1 MNKAGQAP
9 RVKDW
14 GAAGQTAKADGDAGT
29 RAGAA
34 RIGIGKSIGHAALVA
49 VAALGACAL
58 FFGAC
63 ALVKTC
69 AGGSADGRYA
79 CALYIYMCGSTLETK
94 SAIATANI
102 DEMLGAHMPDGTAV
116 VVETG
121 GARKW
126 RGHDIPSD
134 ALVRYELR
142 GGRLVEVGR
151 EASAS
156 MGDAGTLASFLE
168 FCAREYPADNS
179 TLLLWDHGAGSV
191 KGVCADENHS
201 MDALSV
207 AGLGQALDTADAH
220 FTTVCF
226 DACLM
231 GGFETMRVV
240 APHAQQ
246 MVASEEI
253 EPAAGWDYT
262 VLVEN
267 LGSGDF
273 TEKLLSA
280 YQARNEA
287 KGKRLYTLSAVDLGK
302 FAQVE
307 TAFDALCEE
316 VLSKKGSEGALQEV
330 VQAADGAM
338 GFGDASG
345 RGATQSELVDLSQ
358 FSRNLGF
365 EELALAIGECTR
377 TANGADREGA
387 CGMSVYFPAGTANS
401 LQDYL
406 ASATSSAY
414 ALFLRNNFG
423 EGADAAGGEKIR
435 FSDEGSVQGG
445 ALQFGVSPESTR
457 YVQEVAYAV
466 YRLDD
471 DAGGG
476 ADGQGADGGGQG
488 NGNSAEADCLGFS
501 DDVTSRGTGAY
512 TIGFAGKWVALN
524 GHLLSCD
531 TIDSTGDTTVFSA
544 PVKKNGETGDL
555 RFTFNAKTGAYALQG
570 FVASEKAG
578 APGRLED
585 IQSDDTLVLL
595 VERIV
600 GESADAGGAS
610 EDSGGGSNA
619 ETRLAEGATVS
630 AADGLELSSAVLPDG
645 RYQVYGVVTDIY
657 GGEHVT
663 RDFIVY
669 LEGGAI
675 VQAQALDS

>member
-1 MNKAGQAP
+1 MNEAGQVP
-9 RVKDW
+9 RVKTR
-14 GAAGQTAKADGDAGT
+14 GASGQTAKVDDVAEA

-34 RIGIGKSIGHAALVA
+34 RVGIGKSIGHAALVA

-69 AGGSADGRYA
+69 AGVGAGAGADGRYA

-102 DEMLGAHMPDGTAV
+102 DEMLGARMPDGTAV

-126 RGHDIPSD
+126 RGHDVPSD

-142 GGRLVEVGR
+142 GGRLVEVER
-151 EASAS
+151 EADAS
-156 MGDAGTLASFLE
+156 MGDADTLASFLE
-168 FCAREYPADNS
+168 FCTREYPADNS

-191 KGVCADENHS
+191 KGVCADENHG
-201 MDALSV
+201 MDALS
-207 AGLGQALDTADAH
+207 AAELGQALDAADAH

-262 VLVEN
+262 TLVEN
-267 LGSGDF
+267 LGSADF
-273 TEKLLSA
+273 TEKLLAA

-330 VQAADGAM
+330 VQAADSAM

-345 RGATQSELVDLSQ
+345 RGATQSEFVDLSQ

-365 EELALAIGECTR
+365 EELARAIRECTR

-387 CGMSVYFPAGTANS
+387 CGMSVYFPAGTASS
-401 LQDYL
+401 LRDYL

-423 EGADAAGGEKIR
+423 EGAGAAGGEKIR

-445 ALQFGVSPESTR
+445 ALQFSVAPESTR

-471 DAGGG
+471 GGR
-476 ADGQGADGGGQG
+476 QGGQG
-488 NGNSAEADCLGFS
+488 GEDGGEADCLGFS
-501 DDVTSRGTGAY
+501 DDVASRGTGAY

-544 PVKKNGETGDL
+544 PVKKNGEAGDL
-555 RFTFNAKTGAYALQG
+555 RFTFNSKTGAYALQG

-585 IQSDDTLVLL
+585 IQPNDTLVLL
-595 VERIV
+595 VERIT
-600 GESADAGGAS
+600 GESTDACNAG
-610 EDSGGGSNA
+610 EDSDGGGNA

-630 AADGLELSSAVLPDG
+630 AADGLELSSAALPDG

-669 LEGGAI
+669 LKGGAI

>member
-1 MNKAGQAP
+1 MNEAGQVP
-9 RVKDW
+9 RVKTR
-14 GAAGQTAKADGDAGT
+14 GASGQTAKVDDVAEA

-34 RIGIGKSIGHAALVA
+34 RVGIGKSIGHAVFVA

-69 AGGSADGRYA
+69 AGVGAGAGADGRYA

-102 DEMLGAHMPDGTAV
+102 DEMLGARMPDGTAV

-142 GGRLVEVGR
+142 GGRLVEVER
-151 EASAS
+151 EADAS
-156 MGDAGTLASFLE
+156 MGDADTLASFLE
-168 FCAREYPADNS
+168 FCTREYPADNS

-191 KGVCADENHS
+191 KGVCADENHG
-201 MDALSV
+201 MDALS
-207 AGLGQALDTADAH
+207 AAELGQALDAADAH

-262 VLVEN
+262 TLVEN
-267 LGSGDF
+267 LGSADF
-273 TEKLLSA
+273 TEKLLTA

-330 VQAADGAM
+330 VQAADSAM

-345 RGATQSELVDLSQ
+345 RGATQSEFVDLSQ

-365 EELALAIGECTR
+365 EELARAIGECTR

-387 CGMSVYFPAGTANS
+387 CGMSVYFPAGTASS
-401 LQDYL
+401 LRDYL

-423 EGADAAGGEKIR
+423 EGAGAAGGEKIR

-445 ALQFGVSPESTR
+445 ALQFGVAPESTR

-471 DAGGG
+471 GGR
-476 ADGQGADGGGQG
+476 QGGQG
-488 NGNSAEADCLGFS
+488 GEDGGEADCLGFS

-544 PVKKNGETGDL
+544 PVKKNGEAGDL
-555 RFTFNAKTGAYALQG
+555 RFTFNSKTGAYALQG

-585 IQSDDTLVLL
+585 IQPNDTLVLL
-595 VERIV
+595 VERIT
-600 GESADAGGAS
+600 GESTDAGNAGEGS
-610 EDSGGGSNA
+610 DGGGNA

-630 AADGLELSSAVLPDG
+630 AADGLELSSAALPDG

>member
-1 MNKAGQAP
+1 MNEAGQVP
-9 RVKDW
+9 RVKTR
-14 GAAGQTAKADGDAGT
+14 GASGQTAKVDDVAEA

-34 RIGIGKSIGHAALVA
+34 RVGIGKSIGHAVFVA

-69 AGGSADGRYA
+69 AGVGAGAGADGRYA

-102 DEMLGAHMPDGTAV
+102 DEMLGARMPDGTAV

-142 GGRLVEVGR
+142 GGRLVEVER
-151 EASAS
+151 EADAS
-156 MGDAGTLASFLE
+156 MGDADTLASFLE
-168 FCAREYPADNS
+168 FCTREYPADNS

-191 KGVCADENHS
+191 KGVCADENHG
-201 MDALSV
+201 MDALS
-207 AGLGQALDTADAH
+207 AAELGQALDAADAH

-262 VLVEN
+262 TLVEN
-267 LGSGDF
+267 LGSADF
-273 TEKLLSA
+273 TEKLLTA

-330 VQAADGAM
+330 VQAADSAM

-345 RGATQSELVDLSQ
+345 RGATQSEFVDLSQ

-365 EELALAIGECTR
+365 EELARAIGECTR

-387 CGMSVYFPAGTANS
+387 CGMSVYFPAGTASS
-401 LQDYL
+401 LRDYL

-423 EGADAAGGEKIR
+423 EGAGAAGGEKIR

-445 ALQFGVSPESTR
+445 ALQFGVAPESTR

-466 YRLDD
+466 YRLDS
-471 DAGGG
+471 GGE
-476 ADGQGADGGGQG
+476 QGGQG
-488 NGNSAEADCLGFS
+488 GEDGGEADCLGFS
-501 DDVTSRGTGAY
+501 DDVASRGTGAY

-544 PVKKNGETGDL
+544 PVKRNGEAGDL

-585 IQSDDTLVLL
+585 IQPNDTLVLL
-595 VERIV
+595 VERIT
-600 GESADAGGAS
+600 GESTDAGNAGEGS
-610 EDSGGGSNA
+610 DGGGNA

-630 AADGLELSSAVLPDG
+630 AADGLELSSAALPDG

>member
-1 MNKAGQAP
+1 
-9 RVKDW
+9 
-14 GAAGQTAKADGDAGT
+14 
-29 RAGAA
+29 
-34 RIGIGKSIGHAALVA
+34 
-49 VAALGACAL
+49 
-58 FFGAC
+58 
-63 ALVKTC
+63 
-69 AGGSADGRYA
+69 
-79 CALYIYMCGSTLETK
+79 
-94 SAIATANI
+94 
-102 DEMLGAHMPDGTAV
+102 MLGARMPDGTAV

-126 RGHDIPSD
+126 RGHDVPSD

-142 GGRLVEVGR
+142 GGRLVEVER
-151 EASAS
+151 EADAS
-156 MGDAGTLASFLE
+156 MGDADTLASFLE
-168 FCAREYPADNS
+168 FCTREYPADNS

-191 KGVCADENHS
+191 KGVCADENHG
-201 MDALSV
+201 MDALS
-207 AGLGQALDTADAH
+207 AAELGQALDAADAH

-253 EPAAGWDYT
+253 EPAAGWDYKT
-262 VLVEN
+262 LIEN
-267 LGSGDF
+267 LGSADF
-273 TEKLLSA
+273 TEKLLAA

-330 VQAADGAM
+330 VQAADSAM

-345 RGATQSELVDLSQ
+345 RGATQSEFVDLSQ

-365 EELALAIGECTR
+365 EELARAIGECTR

-387 CGMSVYFPAGTANS
+387 CGMSVYFPAGTASS
-401 LQDYL
+401 LRDYL

-423 EGADAAGGEKIR
+423 EGAGAAGGEKIR

-445 ALQFGVSPESTR
+445 ALQFGVAPESTR

-466 YRLDD
+466 YRLDS
-471 DAGGG
+471 GGE
-476 ADGQGADGGGQG
+476 QGGQG
-488 NGNSAEADCLGFS
+488 GEDGGEADCLGFS
-501 DDVTSRGTGAY
+501 DDVASRGTGAY

-544 PVKKNGETGDL
+544 PVKRNGEAGDL

-585 IQSDDTLVLL
+585 IQPNDTLVLL
-595 VERIV
+595 VERIT
-600 GESADAGGAS
+600 GESTDAGNAGEGS
-610 EDSGGGSNA
+610 DGGGNA

-630 AADGLELSSAVLPDG
+630 AADGLELSSAALPDG

>member
-1 MNKAGQAP
+1 MNEAGQVP
-9 RVKDW
+9 RVKVR
-14 GAAGQTAKADGDAGT
+14 GASGQTAEAGDAAGA

-34 RIGIGKSIGHAALVA
+34 RVGIGKSIGHAALVA

-69 AGGSADGRYA
+69 AGVGAGAGADGRYA

-102 DEMLGAHMPDGTAV
+102 DEMLGARMPDGTAV

-142 GGRLVEVGR
+142 GGRLVEVER
-151 EASAS
+151 EADAS
-156 MGDAGTLASFLE
+156 MGDADTLASFLE
-168 FCAREYPADNS
+168 FCTREYPADNS

-191 KGVCADENHS
+191 KGVCADENHG
-201 MDALSV
+201 MDALS
-207 AGLGQALDTADAH
+207 AAELGQALDAADAH

-262 VLVEN
+262 ALVEN
-267 LGSGDF
+267 LGSADF
-273 TEKLLSA
+273 TEKLLAA

-330 VQAADGAM
+330 VQAADSAM

-345 RGATQSELVDLSQ
+345 RSATQSELVDLSQ

-365 EELALAIGECTR
+365 EELARAIGECTR

-387 CGMSVYFPAGTANS
+387 CGMSIYFPVGTASS
-401 LQDYL
+401 LRDYL

-423 EGADAAGGEKIR
+423 EGADATGGEKIR

-445 ALQFGVSPESTR
+445 ALQFGVTPESTR

-471 DAGGG
+471 GAG
-476 ADGQGADGGGQG
+476 DGGQG
-488 NGNSAEADCLGFS
+488 GEGGKDGGEADCLGFS

-512 TIGFAGKWVALN
+512 AIGFAGKWVALN

-544 PVKKNGETGDL
+544 PVKKNGEAGDL

-585 IQSDDTLVLL
+585 IQPNDTLVLL
-595 VERIV
+595 VERIT
-600 GESADAGGAS
+600 GESTDAGNAGEGS
-610 EDSGGGSNA
+610 DGGGNA
-619 ETRLAEGATVS
+619 ETRLVEGATVS
-630 AADGLELSSAVLPDG
+630 AADGLELSSAALPDG

>member
-1 MNKAGQAP
+1 MNEAGQVP
-9 RVKDW
+9 RVKTR
-14 GAAGQTAKADGDAGT
+14 GASGQTAKVDDAAEA

-34 RIGIGKSIGHAALVA
+34 RVGIGKSIGHAALVA

-69 AGGSADGRYA
+69 AGVGAGAGADGRYA

-102 DEMLGAHMPDGTAV
+102 DEMLGARMPDGTAV

-126 RGHDIPSD
+126 RGHDVPSD

-142 GGRLVEVGR
+142 GGRLVEVER
-151 EASAS
+151 EADAS
-156 MGDAGTLASFLE
+156 MGDADTLASFLE
-168 FCAREYPADNS
+168 FCTREYPADNS

-191 KGVCADENHS
+191 KGVCADENHG
-201 MDALSV
+201 MDALS
-207 AGLGQALDTADAH
+207 AAELGQALDAADAH

-262 VLVEN
+262 TLVEN
-267 LGSGDF
+267 LGSADF
-273 TEKLLSA
+273 TEKLLAA

-330 VQAADGAM
+330 VQAADSAM

-345 RGATQSELVDLSQ
+345 RGATQSEFVDLSQ

-365 EELALAIGECTR
+365 EELARAIRECTR

-387 CGMSVYFPAGTANS
+387 CGMSVYFPAGTASS
-401 LQDYL
+401 LRDYL

-423 EGADAAGGEKIR
+423 EGAGAAGDEKIR

-445 ALQFGVSPESTR
+445 ALQFGVTPESTR

-466 YRLDD
+466 YRLDS
-471 DAGGG
+471 
-476 ADGQGADGGGQG
+476 GGGQG
-488 NGNSAEADCLGFS
+488 GQGGKDGGEADCLGFS
-501 DDVTSRGTGAY
+501 DDVASRDTGAY

-544 PVKKNGETGDL
+544 PVKKNGEAGDL
-555 RFTFNAKTGAYALQG
+555 RFTFNSKTGAYALQG

-585 IQSDDTLVLL
+585 IQPNDTLVLL
-595 VERIV
+595 VERIT
-600 GESADAGGAS
+600 GESTDAGNAGEGS
-610 EDSGGGSNA
+610 DGGGNA

-630 AADGLELSSAVLPDG
+630 AADGLELSSAALPDG

-675 VQAQALDS
+675 VQTQALDS